1 VHDDDASQERP
12 ECIKY
17 CDVEEPPA
25 KIEPKARRRV
35 YLPEVNL
42 MNMLKNVMRFIAIGC
57 LTLAIASA
65 QDARPDLDAG
75 RLQTGSFS
83 FRTLVD
89 GKEVGR
95 SRIQIRRSADVRN
108 YIFSNL
114 VIGSFS
120 QSWEAVASPTFGP
133 VSAKLS
139 FGQGSAARTA
149 FDLSYQ
155 GNRVTGFI
163 TSQKEPL
170 KKREVDEAVADDT
183 VDQRIDWA
191 AVMAL
196 EKYVQGQ
203 EFRFHVYDPGTGNAP
218 VSVRT
223 GESQTTTV
231 PSGSFETVRVSYRI
245 DKRSGPETYEVFV
258 TKQAPRFLVKEKFPN
273 GSITELVELTK
284 STSDMSK

>member
-1 VHDDDASQERP
+1 
-12 ECIKY
+12 
-17 CDVEEPPA
+17 
-25 KIEPKARRRV
+25 
-35 YLPEVNL
+35 
-42 MNMLKNVMRFIAIGC
+42 MNRLKNVMRFVVIVC
-57 LTLAIASA
+57 LTLAIARG

-95 SRIQIRRSADVRN
+95 SRIQIRSSTDSGS

-120 QSWEAVASPTFGP
+120 QSWEAVASPTFVP
-133 VSAKLS
+133 VSAKLT

-163 TSQKEPL
+163 TSRKEPF
-170 KKREVDEAVADDT
+170 KKREVDETVADDT

-191 AVMAL
+191 TVMAL
-196 EKYVQGQ
+196 KKYVQGL
-203 EFRFHVYDPGTGNAP
+203 EFRFHVYDPGTGNSL
-218 VSVRT
+218 VSVRI

-231 PSGSFETVRVSYRI
+231 PAGSFETVRVSYRI
-245 DKRSGPETYEVFV
+245 DKGNGPETYEVFV

-284 STSDMSK
+284 STSDMSWYSLELSSEVS

>member
-1 VHDDDASQERP
+1 
-12 ECIKY
+12 
-17 CDVEEPPA
+17 
-25 KIEPKARRRV
+25 
-35 YLPEVNL
+35 
-42 MNMLKNVMRFIAIGC
+42 MRFVAIIC
-57 LTLAIASA
+57 LILAIANG

-89 GKEVGR
+89 AREVGR
-95 SRIQIRRSADVRN
+95 SRIQIRRSTDSGT

-149 FDLSYQ
+149 FDLSYRDD
-155 GNRVTGFI
+155 RVTGFI
-163 TSQKEPL
+163 ASQKEAF
-170 KKREVDEAVADDT
+170 KRREVDETLADDT

-191 AVMAL
+191 AVMAFK
-196 EKYVQGQ
+196 EYVEGK
-203 EFRFHVYDPGTGNAP
+203 EFRFHVYDPGTGNSL
-218 VSVRT
+218 VSVRI

-231 PSGSFETVRVSYRI
+231 PAGSFETMRISYRI
-245 DKRSGPETYEVFV
+245 DKRSAPETYEVFV

-284 STSDMSK
+284 STSDMPK

>member
-1 VHDDDASQERP
+1 
-12 ECIKY
+12 
-17 CDVEEPPA
+17 
-25 KIEPKARRRV
+25 
-35 YLPEVNL
+35 
-42 MNMLKNVMRFIAIGC
+42 MNMLKDVMRFVVIVC
-57 LTLAIASA
+57 LTLAIARGK
-65 QDARPDLDAG
+65 DTRPELDAG

-95 SRIQIRRSADVRN
+95 SRIQVGRSADLRN

-120 QSWEAVASPTFGP
+120 QSWEAVASSRFGP

-149 FDLSYQ
+149 FHLTYQ
-155 GNRVTGFI
+155 GNRVSGFT

-170 KKREVDEAVADDT
+170 KKREVDQTVADDT

-196 EKYVQGQ
+196 EKYVEGQ
-203 EFRFHVYDPGTGNAP
+203 EFRFHVYDPGTGNSL
-218 VSVRT
+218 VSVRI

-231 PSGSFETVRVSYRI
+231 PAGSFETVRVLYQI
-245 DKRSGPETYEVFV
+245 DKRSGAETYEVFV
-258 TKQAPRFLVKEKFPN
+258 TNQAPRFLVKEKFPN
-273 GSITELVELTK
+273 GSIVELVELIK
-284 STSDMSK
+284 STSGMVWYSLELCSEVS